1 MDLSPAD
8 RAAEIAQVVA
18 DRDLAA
24 AIRTSHEGSRGRYG
38 SPRVHV
44 ELRARGRPVSRKRV
58 ARPMRGMG
66 LSARRKRRVRW
77 TTDSAHAYPVGPNLL
92 AHDFTAVAPDR
103 VWLSDLTYLWIAE
116 GWLSVAVLLD
126 LFQRRVVGWAMADH
140 LGHELALAALDMS
153 IAHQHPAPGLVRRSD
168 CGVQFAAHAYRERL
182 RQHGMLCSMSRKG
195 DRWDNAPIES
205 FFATLKGELI
215 EQRDCL
221 TRNEARGDVFQYVE
235 GF

>member
-58 ARPMRGMG
+58 APPRRGMG

-92 AHDFTAVAPDR
+92 AHDFTAVTPDR
-103 VWLSDLTYLWIAE
+103 VWLSNLTYLWIAE
-116 GWLSVAVLLD
+116 GWLSLAVLLD
-126 LFQRRVVGWAMADH
+126 LFQRRASAGSWPTTSAMSSPWPPSTCPSRTSTRH
-140 LGHELALAALDMS
+140 LAWFAVR
-153 IAHQHPAPGLVRRSD
+153 IAGCNLPP
-168 CGVQFAAHAYRERL
+168 
-182 RQHGMLCSMSRKG
+182 M
-195 DRWDNAPIES
+195 PI
-205 FFATLKGELI
+205 
-215 EQRDCL
+215 
-221 TRNEARGDVFQYVE
+221 ARGYASTACSAR
-235 GF
+235 